1 MRDFLKRMP
10 MPAALVLAAL
20 LAAGCEPAE
29 LTLTG
34 LVEGPPGAELSGW
47 MPAVMSLEGERACT
61 GGFVEDY
68 EAFQR
73 HLRYGTR
80 EGDRYRVDFPA
91 EWASGFLVFYADID
105 GDGRF
110 TPAGTDMLV
119 WAHANQTDLAE
130 LARAGEL
137 PPVRLRPFTRLSVAL
152 DLPPGMPSAGF
163 GPAASAEFG
172 GSAGVAEVRIPV
184 RVEGTRLVGAAGYT
198 HDAEA
203 AGPCWGRV
211 TVTRP
216 GYGDTLELWFSSVD
230 RPGHIAGA
238 LSPAGGNR
246 PELAI
251 RVAGLRPGAWI
262 MLVGSGRAHDG
273 LVEGAARVDGDG
285 IARLPGLYGPASY
298 WLYADRT
305 GDGYSPDDRCGY
317 YDEGGLSSMEPER
330 PVILTGDAELAVE
343 LPAEAPGDSGS
354 LMDVRGLLALP
365 ADATAPWDDPAWV
378 FTYSFNLMSD
388 GPGLFPYMNR
398 VGFPLPGALEGP
410 GERRFVAGMPT
421 GAYGLT
427 IQARLETPG
436 TPEEEW
442 PRVWWYGPERVSE
455 GDLGTLAADR

>member
-1 MRDFLKRMP
+1 MM
-10 MPAALVLAAL
+10 VLALALTAL
-20 LAAGCEPAE
+20 LAAGCGPAE

-34 LVEGPPGAELSGW
+34 LVEGPPGADLSGW
-47 MPAVMSLEGERACT
+47 MPVVMSLEGERACT

-73 HLRYGTR
+73 QLRYGTR

-91 EWASGFLVFYADID
+91 EWASGYLVFYADID

-110 TPAGTDMLV
+110 TPGGTDILA

-137 PPVRLRPFTRLSVAL
+137 PPVRLWPFTRLSVAL

-198 HDAEA
+198 HAVEA

-216 GYGDTLELWFSSVD
+216 GYGDTLELWFSSAD

-238 LSPAGGNR
+238 LSAIGVSR
-246 PELAI
+246 PELSV
-251 RVAGLRPGAWI
+251 RVAGLQGGAWI
-262 MLVGSGRAHDG
+262 MLVGSGRALDG
-273 LVEGAARVDGDG
+273 IVEGAARVDGDG
-285 IARLPGLYGPASY
+285 LAQFPGLYGPASY
-298 WLYADRT
+298 WLYADRA
-305 GDGYSPDDRCGY
+305 GDGFSPEDRCGY
-317 YDEGGLSSMEPER
+317 YDGGALSPMEPER
-330 PVILTGDAELAVE
+330 PVILTGDAELEVE
-343 LPAEAPGDSGS
+343 LAAEAPGDFGS
-354 LMDVRGLLALP
+354 FRELRGLLALP
-365 ADATAPWDDPAWV
+365 TDPAAPWDDPAWV
-378 FTYSFNLMSD
+378 FTYSFDLTSD
-388 GPGLFPYMNR
+388 GPGLFPFMNR
-398 VGFPLPGALEGP
+398 VAFPLPGALEGP
-410 GERRFVAGMPT
+410 GERRFIAGVPT
-421 GAYGLT
+421 GAYGFT
-427 IQARLETPG
+427 IQARLEMPG

-442 PRVWWYGPERVSE
+442 PRVWWYGPERIRDD
-455 GDLGTLAADR
+455 DLGTLAADR